1 MNQVFPPR
9 RFGPPRWRAAERGC
23 MVAPVV
29 GCGSCAA
36 GSAPARAAAVWL
48 SVWGSGD
55 NREAIHTRPDR
66 HRSPSPSALLHQ
78 LSPPS
83 FLSNTSDLTP
93 PSCLPDCRQPHFI
106 LYIPTLSV
114 CLSVPVWP
122 PPSHVPL
129 SGFASFS
136 LPPTSNRN
144 QNTSSCNG
152 FSGKKRI

>member
-9 RFGPPRWRAAERGC
+9 RFGPPRWRVAERGC

-83 FLSNTSDLTP
+83 FLSNSSDLTP
-93 PSCLPDCRQPHFI
+93 PSCLPDCRLPHFI
-106 LYIPTLSV
+106 LYIPALSV
-114 CLSVPVWP
+114 CPCLASTLPR
-122 PPSHVPL
+122 PSFWFRQHL
-129 SGFASFS
+129 FASH
-136 LPPTSNRN
+136 LKQKPKHQQLQRL
-144 QNTSSCNG
+144 
-152 FSGKKRI
+152 